1 MSVAEFVEYL
11 EETTTWSLR
20 PLTEWQKTVFDA
32 FEPLTSKTRTA
43 FLGVCKQSIRDGK
56 RKLEALIE
64 IANTLHD
71 KDAETIESVR
81 DTLKKLSATDNVKR

>member
-1 MSVAEFVEYL
+1 MAED
-11 EETTTWSLR
+11 S
-20 PLTEWQKTVFDA
+20 FDA

-64 IANTLHD
+64 IANTYMTRTS
-71 KDAETIESVR
+71 KRSSCA
-81 DTLKKLSATDNVKR
+81 TLKNYRRQIT